1 MNRMPRGLMVIFFL
15 VVLVPLIFGLL
26 FERIHPMEIGVRQ
39 IRWGSGGIEQG
50 DFPAGFHLGVGGYH
64 KWYRLP
70 KQTHFLHYSASSR
83 EHRDSGVTVW
93 QPALELRTRD
103 NNTTTLDVTVP
114 YRIKAGE
121 GWKIVARGLRQS
133 YRSRVEST
141 VVSVLR
147 EELSQ
152 LSSEDLQLTSV
163 RLERIELVLPLLN
176 AKLAD
181 FFVEAETILIRR
193 VSFLP
198 EYEEKLQE
206 KQYFT
211 QKAELDAALA
221 AQANEEQRTNTI
233 EKEIEAAE
241 KKLTADW
248 DKKLQEETS
257 KYEVLIAEI
266 DAGARVYEARVKAD
280 AEAEA
285 VALEAQGQLD
295 VDKARALRDVLRNDI
310 LNSRG
315 GDIYLALIAAE
326 KMRISSITLNS
337 NDPRVPIILDLDAMA
352 ELLVGSPSDADE

>member
-1 MNRMPRGLMVIFFL
+1 MIKVPAATRMMSTAVRLPFMSRVPGCDAPIGRHRHDL
-15 VVLVPLIFGLL
+15 VFSSYGSRYPAALWLAIGLL
-26 FERIHPMEIGVRQ
+26 VTPLPVA
-39 IRWGSGGIEQG
+39 SGQQAEPP
-50 DFPAGFHLGVGGYH
+50 PAGEQRWVD
-64 KWYRLP
+64 R
-70 KQTHFLHYSASSR
+70 
-83 EHRDSGVTVW
+83 
-93 QPALELRTRD
+93 
-103 NNTTTLDVTVP
+103 
-114 YRIKAGE
+114 
-121 GWKIVARGLRQS
+121 
-133 YRSRVEST
+133 
-141 VVSVLR
+141 
-147 EELSQ
+147 LSQ
-152 LSSEDLQLTSV
+152 RAVDGDL
-163 RLERIELVLPLLN
+163 
-176 AKLAD
+176 
-181 FFVEAETILIRR
+181 ETIRA
-193 VSFLP
+193 
-198 EYEEKLQE
+198 EHEE
-206 KQYFT
+206 T
-211 QKAELDAALA
+211 QASLV
-221 AQANEEQRTNTI
+221 TI